1 MSAHLGGLIELVVVF
16 AFVLGI
22 GVVELVALRY
32 DRRRDRTPPAATS
45 RDAASGTAATPAPK
59 ADGSD

>member
-1 MSAHLGGLIELVVVF
+1 MSGHLGGLLELLVVF

-32 DRRRDRTPPAATS
+32 DRRRTPPPPDAAS
-45 RDAASGTAATPAPK
+45 RDAASGTAAAPAPRVDEN
-59 ADGSD
+59 A